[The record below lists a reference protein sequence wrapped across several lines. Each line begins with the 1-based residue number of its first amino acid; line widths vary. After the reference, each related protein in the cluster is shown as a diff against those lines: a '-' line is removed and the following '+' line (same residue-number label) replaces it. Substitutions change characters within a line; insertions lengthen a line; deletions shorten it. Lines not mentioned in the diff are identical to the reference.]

1 MHQRMNYI
9 ITITFPVK
17 LLIIMCQ
24 IFKIQSP
31 QMKMTELHFKDSFFI
46 IFFFLNQLI
55 SFLR

>member
-46 IFFFLNQLI
+46 IF
-55 SFLR
+55 SF